1 MSWLV
6 QPRLINEPF
15 SDPGLFIDFRFGSR
29 AVLFDL
35 GDLSP
40 LSARE
45 LLRITDVFISHR
57 HMDHF
62 SGFDRLL
69 RTQLYRPGL
78 LRIVGPVGTI
88 EGVAAK
94 LTAYSWN
101 LLGEDSVDFAIAVA
115 EFSER
120 TLGEWTGF
128 RARHG
133 FRPSRADGDRP
144 PAGTVFADR
153 ELRIEARIL
162 DHGIPCLGFALQESL
177 RVNVWT
183 VGLAHLGLQSVRKA
197 AQSGFGVQGRTAAAA
212 AVIVDDACPY
222 GVCPAGGEGTGLGW
236 GIDVGNLEGAV
247 AI

>member
-69 RTQLYRPGL
+69 RTQLYRPGPL
-78 LRIVGPVGTI
+78 NAGSDVNAL
-88 EGVAAK
+88 A
-94 LTAYSWN
+94 
-101 LLGEDSVDFAIAVA
+101 
-115 EFSER
+115 FS
-120 TLGEWTGF
+120 LN
-128 RARHG
+128 A
-133 FRPSRADGDRP
+133 
-144 PAGTVFADR
+144 
-153 ELRIEARIL
+153 LIL
-162 DHGIPCLGFALQESL
+162 I
-177 RVNVWT
+177 
-183 VGLAHLGLQSVRKA
+183 
-197 AQSGFGVQGRTAAAA
+197 
-212 AVIVDDACPY
+212 
-222 GVCPAGGEGTGLGW
+222 GTGL
-236 GIDVGNLEGAV
+236 LLGAAGSGLTIRRFLQV
-247 AI
+247 